1 MPLSARARYLINKVQ
16 GEHVGEELSGL
27 LETELLVADGGTGSA
42 ASTVSVDPKTSV
54 GVGAVAG
61 TGNTVAEY
69 GNGTVHK
76 TVITLTN
83 TAIAMADDAGVVAYG
98 GMKIYDFPVG
108 AIMILGALGD
118 LAITKSSAGV
128 NDTWDGD
135 IALGTAAATTGATL
149 ISTEADIV
157 PSTATPQAAD
167 GATTGD
173 FGGVISITAL
183 TDSSAGTA
191 NDTVQAL
198 SDGSTYANDVAA
210 IRNNFADLA
219 AKVNEILT
227 RSIGAGPKVFNGT
240 STAKDCYLNVLV
252 DDADHDV
259 TGTACNLIF
268 NGTITLTWVN
278 LGDY

>member
-1 MPLSARARYLINKVQ
+1 MPLSGRARYLINKVQ
-16 GEHVGEELSGL
+16 GEHDGEELSAL
-27 LETELLVADGGTGSA
+27 LETEFLTADGGTSGA

-76 TVITLTN
+76 SVITLTN
-83 TAIAMADDAGVVAYG
+83 TAVALADDAGVVAYG
-98 GMKIYDFPVG
+98 GMKIYDFPLG
-108 AIMILGALGD
+108 AIMILGATGD

-128 NDTWDGD
+128 NTDWDGD
-135 IALGTAAATTGATL
+135 IALGTAAASTGATL

-157 PSTATPQAAD
+157 PSTATPQAAA

-173 FGGVISITAL
+173 FGGVISVTAL
-183 TDSSAGTA
+183 TDNSAGTA

-198 SDGSTYANDVAA
+198 SDGTTYANDVAA

-240 STAKDCYLNVLV
+240 ATAKDVYLNVLV